1 MTFIITN
8 TMNMRTFKFFQRP
21 KPVENM
27 YQCYHMDEVLIHV
40 LRYKQI
46 HNQDIINVDT
56 SFEDVNVPI
65 NGFMRILTWRSID
78 YIIPQMIEID
88 YRVVVANGGV
98 RGYTYRGVTSELLS
112 RIEITR

>member
-1 MTFIITN
+1 
-8 TMNMRTFKFFQRP
+8 
-21 KPVENM
+21 M

-46 HNQDIINVDT
+46 HNVSIIGIDT
-56 SFEDVNVPI
+56 PFESVNVPI

-88 YRVVVANGGV
+88 YRMVVANEGS

>member
-1 MTFIITN
+1 MKS
-8 TMNMRTFKFFQRP
+8 FKFFQNP
-21 KPVENM
+21 KLVENT
-27 YQCYHMDEVLIHV
+27 YLTFDMDEVLIHV

-65 NGFMRILTWRSID
+65 NGFMRILMWRTID

-88 YRVVVANGGV
+88 YRVVVANEGV
-98 RGYTYRGVTSELLS
+98 RGYTYRTEMSNLLN
-112 RIEITR
+112 RIEITGR

>member
-1 MTFIITN
+1 
-8 TMNMRTFKFFQRP
+8 
-21 KPVENM
+21 
-27 YQCYHMDEVLIHV
+27 MDEVLIHV

-46 HNQDIINVDT
+46 HNQDIINNDT

-65 NGFMRILTWRSID
+65 NGFMRILMWRTID

-88 YRVVVANGGV
+88 YRVVVVNEGV
-98 RGYTYRGVTSELLS
+98 RGYTYRGVTSELVN